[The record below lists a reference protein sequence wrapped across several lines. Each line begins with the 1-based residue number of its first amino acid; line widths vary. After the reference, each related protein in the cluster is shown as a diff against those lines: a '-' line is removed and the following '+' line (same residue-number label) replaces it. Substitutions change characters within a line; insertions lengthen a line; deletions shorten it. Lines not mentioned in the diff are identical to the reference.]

1 MGKLSKFVLH
11 SYPLTQ
17 ITIDNCGYFNI
28 GNIIKCETFPSKC
41 QSKNTGERSKTNNVE
56 LHDNAGPTNLIQ
68 MKLHH

>member
-28 GNIIKCETFPSKC
+28 GNIIKCETFPSKYR
-41 QSKNTGERSKTNNVE
+41 SKNTGVRSKTNKVEFHSNV
-56 LHDNAGPTNLIQ
+56 GPKNLIQ
-68 MKLHH
+68 MKYK

>member
-28 GNIIKCETFPSKC
+28 GNIIKCETFPSKYR
-41 QSKNTGERSKTNNVE
+41 SKNTGVRSKSNKVE
-56 LHDNAGPTNLIQ
+56 FHSNTGP
-68 MKLHH
+68 KV